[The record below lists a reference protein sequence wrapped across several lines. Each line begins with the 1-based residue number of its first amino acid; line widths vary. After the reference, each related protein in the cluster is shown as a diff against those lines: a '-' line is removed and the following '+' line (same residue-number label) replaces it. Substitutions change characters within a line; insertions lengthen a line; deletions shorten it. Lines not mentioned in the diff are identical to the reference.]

1 MIENDLS
8 LLKSFPNLHK
18 RTKLL
23 TFNINTRLNYF
34 VLTTPPEI
42 SSVTTERLE
51 TSVDEFLAHTLH
63 FPTDYKTNQ
72 NASSYT
78 NALQQIQLGILDR
91 GCGCDNNKYLKTKP
105 PFIDVFYHQS
115 SEQHPGHTARAPPI
129 TRGGRVRTGNQ
140 TTASPMP

>member
-18 RTKLL
+18 RTKFLP
-23 TFNINTRLNYF
+23 FNNNTGLNYF

-42 SSVTTERLE
+42 FSVTTERLD

-63 FPTDYKTNQ
+63 FPTDYTTNQ

-78 NALQQIQLGILDR
+78 NALHQIQLGIRDGGVR
-91 GCGCDNNKYLKTKP
+91 PRKQQT
-105 PFIDVFYHQS
+105 FYICSILH
-115 SEQHPGHTARAPPI
+115 I
-129 TRGGRVRTGNQ
+129 GG
-140 TTASPMP
+140 